1 LAPSDLDMTITEANG
16 GFQIRALALRREPDG
31 TLAARQLEAAFA
43 PTEVPGVFAFDPGS
57 GSLLSSPFADPA
69 VGNPLKGD
77 TLLWARLQ
85 DDTLHVCSLAIDP
98 AGGFALEHSTGRLT
112 DDGMVAKYELR
123 SQNDWVATVE
133 VRLERGGT
141 EKMGPEPRLAAALA
155 LLALTLAAPA
165 GARAASLEPLFG
177 TYVGVAQVED
187 IAKGDVRQRDMDIV
201 IEPYKQGGF
210 RIQWVNVSLV
220 NGKRAVPGVER
231 RVQTVLFEPAR
242 DRGFFIEAAESSP
255 FRLREETRPM
265 RGDPVRWASLD
276 DQGLHVYSFVVL
288 EDGRYELQVYDRTLT
303 DIGLDIS
310 FKRIVDGAV
319 MRRIT
324 GTTARANVAPKE
336 LVENE

>member
-1 LAPSDLDMTITEANG
+1 
-16 GFQIRALALRREPDG
+16 
-31 TLAARQLEAAFA
+31 
-43 PTEVPGVFAFDPGS
+43 
-57 GSLLSSPFADPA
+57 
-69 VGNPLKGD
+69 
-77 TLLWARLQ
+77 
-85 DDTLHVCSLAIDP
+85 
-98 AGGFALEHSTGRLT
+98 
-112 DDGMVAKYELR
+112 
-123 SQNDWVATVE
+123 
-133 VRLERGGT
+133 
-141 EKMGPEPRLAAALA
+141 MGPEPRLAAALA

-177 TYVGVAQVED
+177 TYVGGAQVED
-187 IAKGDVRQRDMDIV
+187 IARGDVRQRDMDIV